1 MSIGQ
6 TIGKTMNNGF
16 AGSYSRQPDQII
28 DPHAAGGEINFGDVV
43 AYNNGKVVTIPT
55 LMLQVSTLTASTLQ
69 ASEFVGIATR
79 ETKSATSYLNQNVG
93 SYVEG
98 EAVPV
103 MKRGRVNVI
112 CQNGTPA
119 LNGDVYM
126 RTDTNSSYP
135 NAVVGGL
142 EAAEDAGKT
151 VKLTNAKWRGAADGN
166 GVAELSIL
174 TQLNA

>member
-1 MSIGQ
+1 MSIGH

-28 DPHAAGGEINFGDVV
+28 DPHAAGGDINFGDVV
-43 AYNNGKVVTIPT
+43 SYNNGKVVTIPT
-55 LMLQVSTLTASTLQ
+55 LLLQVSTLSASTLQ
-69 ASEFVGIATR
+69 SSAFVGIATR
-79 ETKSATSYLNQNVG
+79 ETKSATSYLDQNVV
-93 SYVEG
+93 SYVAG
-98 EAVPV
+98 DAVPV

-126 RTDTNSSYP
+126 RVEANASYP

-142 EAAEDAGKT
+142 EAASDSTKSI
-151 VKLTNAKWRGAADGN
+151 KLDNVKWRGTKDGN

-174 TQLNA
+174 TQANA